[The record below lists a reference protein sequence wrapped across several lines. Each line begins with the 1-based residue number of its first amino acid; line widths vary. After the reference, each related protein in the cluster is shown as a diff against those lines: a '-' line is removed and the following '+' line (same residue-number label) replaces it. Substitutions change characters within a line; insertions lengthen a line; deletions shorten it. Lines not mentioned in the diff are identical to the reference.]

1 MIDWYMEDNMNL
13 FGWLNSFFND
23 TDSASSS
30 LCAWDSSCASVDD
43 DVSNPANGL
52 PMIGG
57 FAGVDIEG
65 NPYGTDFSHDS
76 IASSYADDSCAS
88 DFGGDW

>member
-1 MIDWYMEDNMNL
+1 MNL
-13 FGWLNSFFND
+13 FGWADSLFD
-23 TDSASSS
+23 DADSACSSS
-30 LCAWDSSCASVDD
+30 GAWESTFLSMDD
-43 DVSNPANGL
+43 YASNPANGL

-57 FAGVDIEG
+57 FSGVDIEG

-76 IASSYADDSCAS
+76 IGSSYPNSCGAS

>member
-1 MIDWYMEDNMNL
+1 MNL
-13 FGWLNSFFND
+13 FRWLGSLFD
-23 TDSASSS
+23 DADSV
-30 LCAWDSSCASVDD
+30 CASLDTCESMCLMDD

-65 NPYGTDFSHDS
+65 NLYGTDLSHDTYTENS
-76 IASSYADDSCAS
+76 NHWGGASGFD
-88 DFGGDW
+88 GD

>member
-1 MIDWYMEDNMNL
+1 MNM
-13 FGWLNSFFND
+13 FRWLGSLLD
-23 TDSASSS
+23 DADSVGAS
-30 LCAWDSSCASVDD
+30 LDICEPMCLMDD

-65 NPYGTDFSHDS
+65 NLYGADLFHDIYTENS
-76 IASSYADDSCAS
+76 NHW
-88 DFGGDW
+88 GGDSGFDGD